1 MSLSTFLQQPEVRD
15 KFSREF
21 IKPRLVR
28 GAGRRELLAPP
39 LSHRHSLV
47 GTAFDYLLR
56 FYIQRRNPDAVGHRW
71 VAEAGIDMLNERAMG
86 SAHFSLDTEEPVLP
100 AKDKRLDK
108 AREIF
113 NKAVA
118 AYKRYI
124 SSGRITDELLKGVIY
139 LAQLDVIYRS
149 GFVDEFLGRAF
160 PEDVKDLRNL
170 ISLVRPQEFKAENRC
185 CLNPTFGS
193 ASRLVGGADA
203 DLLID
208 DTLIDIKTTMHFR
221 IDREHFNQL
230 LGYFMLNELAGIDG
244 IKPKPK
250 ITKIAIYFARH
261 ARLQVFELNEIVDP
275 RTFPRFL
282 KEFSKMAGQF
292 TSRRTRRSTG
302 RAKTARAL
310 SLAR

>member
-1 MSLSTFLQQPEVRD
+1 MSLSTFLQQPEVND

-21 IKPRLVR
+21 IKPRLVI
-28 GAGRRELLAPP
+28 GAGKRELLAPP

-56 FYIQRRNPDAVGHRW
+56 FYIQRRNPDAIGRRW
-71 VAEAGIDMLNERAMG
+71 VAEAGIDKLNERVMN
-86 SAHFSLDTEEPVLP
+86 SAHYNLDTEELILP
-100 AKDKRLDK
+100 TKDKRLDK

-113 NKAVA
+113 NKAVVA
-118 AYKRYI
+118 HKRYI
-124 SSGRITDELLKGVIY
+124 SSGRITDKLLKGVIY

-149 GFVDEFLGRAF
+149 GFVDEALGRAF

-185 CLNPTFGS
+185 FLNPTFGS

-230 LGYFMLNELAGIDG
+230 LGYFMLYELAGIDG

-282 KEFSKMAGQF
+282 KEFSKRAGQF
-292 TSRRTRRSTG
+292 TNRITRRSAG
-302 RAKTARAL
+302 RSKTAR
-310 SLAR
+310 R